1 MVGLSRQGDDKMT
14 TFVNRKD
21 IRNAMKNIGA
31 EKYRIK
37 EGQVQFYGV
46 MPNSNLTGWYTAGY
60 SAI

>member
-1 MVGLSRQGDDKMT
+1 MT